1 MTNPFGATV
10 RGTLDY
16 VPELRLDPV
25 DDAPTVD
32 TFIGLAS
39 PMVATALGYRLRALE
54 AIAPGNTEA
63 AAVLAEAKDNAQG
76 LVQLG
81 AAATLQDSRYPEL
94 AAASQTDQRYGA
106 TLWARFQQA
115 LEQAGASLDQALERL
130 GGDPSAVGAETP
142 GVSAPPAFFHDRMRW

>member
-1 MTNPFGATV
+1 MSNPFGATV

-32 TFIGLAS
+32 TFIALAS
-39 PMVATALGYRLRALE
+39 PMVATGLGFRLRALE
-54 AIAPGNTEA
+54 AIAAGSPEATE
-63 AAVLAEAKDNAQG
+63 VLAEARDSAKG

-81 AAATLQDSRYPEL
+81 AAASLQDSRYPEL
-94 AAASQTDQRYGA
+94 AAAKQTDQNYGA

-115 LEQAGASLDQALERL
+115 LEQAGTGLDQALERL
-130 GGDPSAVGAETP
+130 GGDTSAAGAETP
-142 GVSAPPAFFHDRMRW
+142 DVSAPPAFFHDRMRW